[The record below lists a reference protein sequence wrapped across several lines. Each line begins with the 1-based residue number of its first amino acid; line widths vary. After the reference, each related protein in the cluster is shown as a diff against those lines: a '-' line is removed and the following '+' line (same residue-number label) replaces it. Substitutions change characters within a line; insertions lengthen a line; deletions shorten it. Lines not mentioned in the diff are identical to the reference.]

1 MDSIWN
7 VAPQIGTGLSLV
19 AFVVAVGLYAYRAR
33 LKQRASVI
41 AKMPARD
48 RLAAI
53 DATAEFLRVDVS
65 GLSDK
70 DKHDIVVRQLAIRAR
85 RELMLAGIAVAVALL
100 LGAVAIIS
108 IVADNPLSPLP
119 VAQKCYRF
127 DPQSGEPNKSLGER
141 PCFPGK
147 LVYLKY
153 WDPNNYDP
161 SWPSDR
167 PNRVFQAKGTTGDG
181 HMRWSEQDLTHVT
194 NKLETW
200 GTQNHDWVTVL
211 EDMGIGGGLSGLVLR
226 RIDLE
231 PIPVGGDKNQCESEG
246 GKRDVLEFAFPRD
259 ILTQLSS
266 GNAPTVRM
274 RWVRVSCSQEIG
286 SNPLVGPAFIDT
298 RWPIVA
304 AVTDPT

>member
-65 GLSDK
+65 GLSEK

-85 RELMLAGIAVAVALL
+85 RELMLAGIAIAVALL

-108 IVADNPLSPLP
+108 IVAEPRQH
-119 VAQKCYRF
+119 VARKCYRF
-127 DPQSGEPNKSLGER
+127 DPQSGEPNKTLGER

-167 PNRVFQAKGTTGDG
+167 PNRVFQAKGT
-181 HMRWSEQDLTHVT
+181 
-194 NKLETW
+194 
-200 GTQNHDWVTVL
+200 
-211 EDMGIGGGLSGLVLR
+211 
-226 RIDLE
+226 
-231 PIPVGGDKNQCESEG
+231 
-246 GKRDVLEFAFPRD
+246 KRDVLEFAFPRD

-266 GNAPTVRM
+266 GNTPTVRM